1 MFGKPKAKAVQTLTA
16 ARLQPAIQLTR
27 HVKGQPAGIVVA
39 ALFGTHPI
47 NVGGGH
53 SVGVAS
59 EGDAIPLI
67 VSR

>member
-1 MFGKPKAKAVQTLTA
+1 
-16 ARLQPAIQLTR
+16 
-27 HVKGQPAGIVVA
+27 VKGQPAGIVVA
-39 ALFGTHPI
+39 ALFGSHPI